1 MVCIAVLGYPNTM
14 RMPLLKSSAR
24 AWLFAAVTLFLA
36 GCNAPSEPRVP
47 VQPPVMDGES
57 VRFRTDS
64 PQLKV
69 LRSEVV
75 TEQSRETIRLPARVI
90 WDETRTVRIY
100 APLSGRIM
108 RLLAQPG
115 DTVKAG
121 APLAI
126 LASPDLG
133 QAQAEARR
141 ATVDLGLAEKNLARA
156 AQLHEHGVI
165 ALKDLQLAQA
175 EHGRAEAE
183 RMRAGSRLK
192 LYSGSESVDQE
203 FAIRAPI
210 SGVVVERNAN
220 PGQEVR
226 SDQSGNAALF
236 VLSDPVRLWA
246 QIDAGETML
255 KALKIGEPVL
265 LSSSSLGK
273 QTFKARIEQI
283 ADFFDPQTRTV
294 RVRASVDNSGR
305 QLKADMFVSAE
316 IEVDRGRFIQVPEA
330 AVMLRGETQYVFVDE
345 GEGRFRR
352 QKVTAEEA
360 GLGSMRVRAGLNSG
374 DRVVIDGGLLL
385 MQLFTRLR

>member
-1 MVCIAVLGYPNTM
+1 M

>member
-1 MVCIAVLGYPNTM
+1 M
-14 RMPLLKSSAR
+14 RMPFFNGRPDALPLI
-24 AWLFAAVTLFLA
+24 AATLFLAA
-36 GCNAPSEPRVP
+36 GCNAPTEPRLA

-57 VRFRTDS
+57 VRFRADS

-69 LRSEVV
+69 LRSEAV
-75 TEQSRETIRLPARVI
+75 TEQSRESIRLPARII

-115 DTVKAG
+115 DAVKAG
-121 APLAI
+121 MPLAM

-141 ATVDLGLAEKNLARA
+141 ASLDLGLAEKNLARA
-156 AQLHEHGVI
+156 TELHEHGVI

-175 EHGRAEAE
+175 EHDRAESE
-183 RMRAGSRLK
+183 RLRAGSRLK
-192 LYSGSESVDQE
+192 LYSGSESIDQE
-203 FAIRAPI
+203 FTIRAPI

-236 VLSDPVRLWA
+236 VLSDPARLWV
-246 QIDAGETML
+246 QIDAGETTL
-255 KALKIGEPVL
+255 KALKVGEPVL
-265 LSSSSLGK
+265 LSSPSLGEK
-273 QTFKARIEQI
+273 TFKARIEQI

-294 RVRASVDNSGR
+294 RVRANVDNPGR
-305 QLKADMFVSAE
+305 QLKADMFVNAE
-316 IEVDRGRFIQVPEA
+316 IEVDRGRFIQVPETA
-330 AVMLRGETQYVFVDE
+330 IMLRGDTQYVFVDE

-360 GLGSMRVRAGLNSG
+360 GFGLMRVRTGLKSG
-374 DRVVIDGGLLL
+374 ERVVIDGGLLL
-385 MQLFTRLR
+385 MQLFARLR

>member
-1 MVCIAVLGYPNTM
+1 MN
-14 RMPLLKSSAR
+14 MPLPVVRMRPWML
-24 AWLFAAVTLFLA
+24 LAATLSVAA
-36 GCNAPSEPRVP
+36 GCNAPTESRVTI
-47 VQPPVMDGES
+47 QPPVMDGES

-75 TEQSRETIRLPARVI
+75 TEQSRESIRLPARVI

-115 DTVKAG
+115 DAVKAG
-121 APLAI
+121 APLAM

-133 QAQAEARR
+133 QAQADARR

-156 AQLHEHGVI
+156 AELHEHGVI
-165 ALKDLQLAQA
+165 ALKDLHLAQA
-175 EHGRAEAE
+175 DQGRAEAE
-183 RMRAGSRLK
+183 RMRASARLK
-192 LYSGSESVDQE
+192 LYTGSESVDQE

-210 SGVVVERNAN
+210 GGVVVERNAN

-236 VLSDPVRLWA
+236 VLSDPAHLWV
-246 QIDAGETML
+246 QIDAGETAL
-255 KALKIGEPVL
+255 KALRVGEPVL
-265 LSSSSLGK
+265 LSSPALGER
-273 QTFKARIEQI
+273 TFKARIEQI

-294 RVRASVDNSGR
+294 RVRASVDNSAR

-316 IEVDRGRFIQVPEA
+316 IEVDRGKFIQVPETT
-330 AVMLRGETQYVFVDE
+330 VMLRGETQYVFVDE

-352 QKVTAEEA
+352 QVVTAEEA
-360 GLGSMRVRAGLNSG
+360 GFGLMRVRTGLKSG
-374 DRVVIDGGLLL
+374 DRVVMDGGLLL